1 MSLGAKKPVKQ
12 QGMKT
17 YPLRTC
23 ENICS
28 ATLLDLASTMCC
40 KVGKSSK
47 SRVQKWLQH
56 DNLSMPTKTFVK
68 TTAFPVSQS
77 NRSQKE
83 NHKGQVR
90 CFSCLG
96 GFTIFPRLD
105 ATITPKDLAAAER
118 KLDRRVK
125 RRFWIFLFSSIF
137 QFLTSL
143 DQTILRVWWS
153 CKSSVICSRCFRRTY
168 LRRLLPTMQTFLSLH
183 RSLYHWAHLSTS
195 RSGSLRFGCSTTF
208 HVTWHVTAVTGT

>member
-56 DNLSMPTKTFVK
+56 NNLSMLTKTFVK

-83 NHKGQVR
+83 NHKW
-90 CFSCLG
+90 CFSCLV

-118 KLDRRVK
+118 KLDSKAKVLNLPIFIDFSIPYIFGSNYFEMVK
-125 RRFWIFLFSSIF
+125 L
-137 QFLTSL
+137 
-143 DQTILRVWWS
+143 
-153 CKSSVICSRCFRRTY
+153 
-168 LRRLLPTMQTFLSLH
+168 
-183 RSLYHWAHLSTS
+183 
-195 RSGSLRFGCSTTF
+195 
-208 HVTWHVTAVTGT
+208 